1 MNNLET
7 VRTEVKDNSLVIY
20 LSREE
25 RMNAFTLSMQQE
37 IVKVLDDA
45 EQDDDIKAIIFTGD
59 GKAYCAGADLS
70 SGGDTFDNRKGRKRT
85 NNVVRD
91 SGGLLTLR
99 LFKSKKPL
107 IAAVN
112 GAAVGIGATMLLPMD
127 TRICSDRARF
137 GFVFA
142 RRGIVPEAAS
152 SWFLPRLI
160 GIDKA
165 LELCYTGKVISAEE
179 AKEINLVSEVLPQEK
194 LIERALEIAKEFTAE
209 SSQISIALTRQMMWR
224 MLGADDPMEAHKVD
238 SRAIFELGQSGEAV
252 EGVTS
257 FLEKRSPSFLFRIIS
272 TCNFLGKCNRYSSFQ
287 WQCSRFRGGPS

>member
-1 MNNLET
+1 MKKLET
-7 VRTEVKDNSLVIY
+7 VRTEVRENSLIIY

-25 RMNAFTLSMQQE
+25 RMNAFTLTMQQE

-45 EQDDDIKAIIFTGD
+45 EEDDDITAIIFTGD

-70 SGGDTFDNRKGRKRT
+70 SGGDTFDNRKGRERT
-85 NNVVRD
+85 NDVVRD

-99 LFKSKKPL
+99 LFKCKKPL

-127 TRICSDRARF
+127 TRICSDQARF

-142 RRGIVPEAAS
+142 KRGIVPEAAS

-160 GIDKA
+160 GINKA

-179 AKEINLVSEVLPQEK
+179 AKEIRLVSEILNQDK

-224 MLGADDPMEAHKVD
+224 MLGADDPMEAHKID
-238 SRAIFELGQSGEAV
+238 SRAVFELGQSGEAI
-252 EGVTS
+252 EGVNS
-257 FLEKRSPSFLFRIIS
+257 FLEKRPPSFP
-272 TCNFLGKCNRYSSFQ
+272 GKVSKDMPSFFP
-287 WQCSRFRGGPS
+287 WWDEKEFE

>member
-1 MNNLET
+1 MKNLET
-7 VRTEVKDNSLVIY
+7 VRTEVRENSLIIS

-25 RMNAFTLSMQQE
+25 RMNAFTLTMQQE

-45 EQDDDIKAIIFTGD
+45 EEDDDIKAIIFTGD

-70 SGGDTFDNRKGRKRT
+70 SGGDTFDNRKGRERT
-85 NNVVRD
+85 NDVVRD

-99 LFKSKKPL
+99 LFKCKKPL

-127 TRICSDRARF
+127 TRICSDQARF

-142 RRGIVPEAAS
+142 KRGIVPEAAS

-160 GIDKA
+160 GINKA

-179 AKEINLVSEVLPQEK
+179 AKEIRLVSEILNQDK

-224 MLGADDPMEAHKVD
+224 MLGADDPMEAHKID
-238 SRAIFELGQSGEAV
+238 SRAVFELGQSGEAI
-252 EGVTS
+252 EGVNS
-257 FLEKRSPSFLFRIIS
+257 FLEKRPPSFP
-272 TCNFLGKCNRYSSFQ
+272 GKVSKDMPSFFP
-287 WQCSRFRGGPS
+287 WWDEKEFE

>member
-1 MNNLET
+1 MKKFET
-7 VRTEVKDNSLVIY
+7 LRTETKENSLIIY

-25 RMNAFTLSMQQE
+25 RMNAFTLTMQQE
-37 IVKVLDDA
+37 LVAALDEA
-45 EQDDDIKAIIFTGD
+45 ENMDEIKSIIFTGD

-70 SGGDTFDNRKGRKRT
+70 SGGDTFDNRKGREKT

-127 TRICSDRARF
+127 FRICSEEARF

-152 SWFLPRLI
+152 SWLLPRLV
-160 GIDKA
+160 GITKA
-165 LELCYTGKVISAEE
+165 LELCYSGKIIT
-179 AKEINLVSEVLPQEK
+179 AKEAEDINLVSEVLPKEQ
-194 LIERALEIAKEFTAE
+194 LIDRALAVANEFTAE

-224 MLGADDPMEAHKVD
+224 MLGADDPMEAHKID
-238 SRAIFELGQSGEAV
+238 SRGVFELGQSGEAI
-252 EGVTS
+252 EGVKS
-257 FLEKRSPSFLFRIIS
+257 FLEKRPPSFP
-272 TCNFLGKCNRYSSFQ
+272 GKVSKDMPSFYP
-287 WQCSRFRGGPS
+287 WWDEKEFE

>member
-1 MNNLET
+1 MKNLET
-7 VRTEVKDNSLVIY
+7 VRTECRENSLIIY

-25 RMNAFTLSMQQE
+25 RMNAFTLTMQQE

-45 EQDDDIKAIIFTGD
+45 EEDDDIKAIIFTGD

-70 SGGDTFDNRKGRKRT
+70 SGGDTFDNRKGRERT
-85 NNVVRD
+85 NDVVRD

-99 LFKSKKPL
+99 LFKCKKPL

-127 TRICSDRARF
+127 TRICSDQARF

-142 RRGIVPEAAS
+142 KRGIVPEAAS

-160 GIDKA
+160 GINKA

-179 AKEINLVSEVLPQEK
+179 AKEIRLVSEILNQDK

-209 SSQISIALTRQMMWR
+209 SSQISLALTRQMMWR
-224 MLGADDPMEAHKVD
+224 MLGADDPMEAHKID
-238 SRAIFELGQSGEAV
+238 SRAVFELGQSGEAI
-252 EGVTS
+252 EGVNS
-257 FLEKRSPSFLFRIIS
+257 FLEKRPPSFP
-272 TCNFLGKCNRYSSFQ
+272 GKVSKDMPSFFP
-287 WQCSRFRGGPS
+287 WWDEKEFE

>member
-1 MNNLET
+1 MKKFET
-7 VRTEVKDNSLVIY
+7 LRTETKENSLIIY

-25 RMNAFTLSMQQE
+25 RMNAFTLTMQQE
-37 IVKVLDDA
+37 LVAALDQA
-45 EQDDDIKAIIFTGD
+45 ENMDEIKSIIFTGD

-70 SGGDTFDNRKGRKRT
+70 SGGDTFDNRKGREKT

-127 TRICSDRARF
+127 FRICSEEARF

-142 RRGIVPEAAS
+142 KRGIVPEAAS
-152 SWFLPRLI
+152 SWFLPRLV
-160 GIDKA
+160 GITKA
-165 LELCYTGKVISAEE
+165 LELCYSGKIISAKE
-179 AKEINLVSEVLPQEK
+179 AENINLVSEVLPKDQ
-194 LIERALEIAKEFTAE
+194 LIDRALAVANEFTAE

-224 MLGADDPMEAHKVD
+224 MLGADDPMEAHKID
-238 SRAIFELGQSGEAV
+238 SRGVFELGQSGEAI
-252 EGVTS
+252 EGVKS
-257 FLEKRSPSFLFRIIS
+257 FLEKRPPSFP
-272 TCNFLGKCNRYSSFQ
+272 GKVSKDMPSFYP
-287 WQCSRFRGGPS
+287 WWDEKEFE

>member
-1 MNNLET
+1 MKNLET
-7 VRTEVKDNSLVIY
+7 VRTEIRENSLIIY

-25 RMNAFTLSMQQE
+25 RMNAFTLTMQQE

-45 EQDDDIKAIIFTGD
+45 EENDDIKAIIFTGD

-70 SGGDTFDNRKGRKRT
+70 SGGDTFDNRKGRERT
-85 NNVVRD
+85 NDVVRD

-99 LFKSKKPL
+99 LFKCKKPL

-127 TRICSDRARF
+127 TRICSDQARF

-142 RRGIVPEAAS
+142 KRGIVPEAAS

-160 GIDKA
+160 GINKA

-179 AKEINLVSEVLPQEK
+179 AKEVRLVSEILNQDK
-194 LIERALEIAKEFTAE
+194 LIDRALEIAKEFTAE

-224 MLGADDPMEAHKVD
+224 MLGADDPMEAHKID
-238 SRAIFELGQSGEAV
+238 SRAVFELGQSGEAI
-252 EGVTS
+252 EGVNS
-257 FLEKRSPSFLFRIIS
+257 FLEKRPPSFP
-272 TCNFLGKCNRYSSFQ
+272 GKVSKDMPSFFP
-287 WQCSRFRGGPS
+287 WWDEKEFE

>member
-1 MNNLET
+1 MKNLET
-7 VRTEVKDNSLVIY
+7 VRTEVRENSLIIY

-25 RMNAFTLSMQQE
+25 RMNAFTLTMQQE

-45 EQDDDIKAIIFTGD
+45 EEDDDIKAIIFTGD

-70 SGGDTFDNRKGRKRT
+70 SGGDTFDNRKGRERT
-85 NNVVRD
+85 NDVVRD

-99 LFKSKKPL
+99 LFKCKKPL

-127 TRICSDRARF
+127 TRICSDQARF

-142 RRGIVPEAAS
+142 KRGIVPEAAS

-160 GIDKA
+160 GINKA

-179 AKEINLVSEVLPQEK
+179 AKEIRLVSEILNQDK
-194 LIERALEIAKEFTAE
+194 LIDRALEIAKEFTAE

-224 MLGADDPMEAHKVD
+224 MLGADDPMEAHKID
-238 SRAIFELGQSGEAV
+238 SRAVFELGQSGEAM
-252 EGVTS
+252 EGVNS
-257 FLEKRSPSFLFRIIS
+257 FLEKRPPSFP
-272 TCNFLGKCNRYSSFQ
+272 GKVSKDMPSFFP
-287 WQCSRFRGGPS
+287 WWDEKEFE

>member
-1 MNNLET
+1 MKNLET
-7 VRTEVKDNSLVIY
+7 VRTEFRENSLIIY

-25 RMNAFTLSMQQE
+25 RMNAFTLTMQQE

-45 EQDDDIKAIIFTGD
+45 EENDDIKAIIFTGD

-70 SGGDTFDNRKGRKRT
+70 SGGDTFDNRKGREKT
-85 NNVVRD
+85 NDVVRD

-99 LFKSKKPL
+99 LFKCKKPL

-127 TRICSDRARF
+127 TRICSDQARF

-142 RRGIVPEAAS
+142 KRGIVPEAAS

-160 GIDKA
+160 GINKA

-179 AKEINLVSEVLPQEK
+179 AKEIRLVSEILNQDK
-194 LIERALEIAKEFTAE
+194 LIDRALEIAKEFTAE

-224 MLGADDPMEAHKVD
+224 MLGADDPMEAHKID
-238 SRAIFELGQSGEAV
+238 SRAVFELGQSREAI
-252 EGVTS
+252 EGVNS
-257 FLEKRSPSFLFRIIS
+257 FLEKRPPSFP
-272 TCNFLGKCNRYSSFQ
+272 GKVSKDMPSFFP
-287 WQCSRFRGGPS
+287 WWDEKEFE

>member
-1 MNNLET
+1 
-7 VRTEVKDNSLVIY
+7 
-20 LSREE
+20 
-25 RMNAFTLSMQQE
+25 MNAFTLTMQQE

-45 EQDDDIKAIIFTGD
+45 EEDDDIKAIIFTGD

-70 SGGDTFDNRKGRKRT
+70 SGGDTFDNRKGREKT
-85 NNVVRD
+85 NDVVRD

-99 LFKSKKPL
+99 LFKCKKPL

-127 TRICSDRARF
+127 TRICSDQARF

-142 RRGIVPEAAS
+142 KRGIVPEAAS

-160 GIDKA
+160 GINKA

-179 AKEINLVSEVLPQEK
+179 AKEIRLVSEILNQDK
-194 LIERALEIAKEFTAE
+194 LIDRALEIAKEFTAE

-224 MLGADDPMEAHKVD
+224 MLGADDPMEAHKID
-238 SRAIFELGQSGEAV
+238 SRAVFELGQSGEAI
-252 EGVTS
+252 EGVNS
-257 FLEKRSPSFLFRIIS
+257 FLEKRPPSYPGKVSKDMPSFFPWWDEKE
-272 TCNFLGKCNRYSSFQ
+272 FE
-287 WQCSRFRGGPS
+287 

>member
-1 MNNLET
+1 MKNLET
-7 VRTEVKDNSLVIY
+7 VRTEVRENSLIIY

-25 RMNAFTLSMQQE
+25 RMNAFTLTMQQE

-45 EQDDDIKAIIFTGD
+45 EEDDDIKAIIFTGD

-70 SGGDTFDNRKGRKRT
+70 SGGDTFDNRKGRERT
-85 NNVVRD
+85 NDVVRD

-99 LFKSKKPL
+99 LFKCKKPL

-127 TRICSDRARF
+127 TRICSDQARF

-142 RRGIVPEAAS
+142 KRGIVPEAAS

-160 GIDKA
+160 GINKA

-179 AKEINLVSEVLPQEK
+179 AKEIRLVSEILNQDK
-194 LIERALEIAKEFTAE
+194 LIDRALEIAKEFTAE

-224 MLGADDPMEAHKVD
+224 MLGADDPMEAHKID
-238 SRAIFELGQSGEAV
+238 SRAVFELGQSREAI
-252 EGVTS
+252 EGVNS
-257 FLEKRSPSFLFRIIS
+257 FLEKRPPSFP
-272 TCNFLGKCNRYSSFQ
+272 GKVSKDMPSFFP
-287 WQCSRFRGGPS
+287 WWDEKEFE

>member
-1 MNNLET
+1 MKNLET
-7 VRTEVKDNSLVIY
+7 VRTEVRENSLIIY

-25 RMNAFTLSMQQE
+25 RMNAFTLTMQQE

-45 EQDDDIKAIIFTGD
+45 EENDDIRAIIFTGD

-70 SGGDTFDNRKGRKRT
+70 SGGDTFDNRKGRERT
-85 NNVVRD
+85 NDVVRD

-99 LFKSKKPL
+99 LFKCKKPL

-127 TRICSDRARF
+127 TRICSDQARF

-142 RRGIVPEAAS
+142 KRGIVPEAAS

-160 GIDKA
+160 GINKA

-179 AKEINLVSEVLPQEK
+179 AKEIRLVSEILNQDK

-224 MLGADDPMEAHKVD
+224 MLGADDPMEAHKID
-238 SRAIFELGQSGEAV
+238 SRAVFELGQSGEAI
-252 EGVTS
+252 EGVNS
-257 FLEKRSPSFLFRIIS
+257 FLEKRPPSFP
-272 TCNFLGKCNRYSSFQ
+272 GKVSKDMPSFFP
-287 WQCSRFRGGPS
+287 WWDEKEFE

>member
-1 MNNLET
+1 MKKFET
-7 VRTEVKDNSLVIY
+7 LRTETKENSLIIY

-25 RMNAFTLSMQQE
+25 RMNAFTLTMQQE
-37 IVKVLDDA
+37 LVAALDEA
-45 EQDDDIKAIIFTGD
+45 ENMDEIKSIIFTGD

-70 SGGDTFDNRKGRKRT
+70 SGGDTFDNRKGREKT

-107 IAAVN
+107 IAAIN

-127 TRICSDRARF
+127 FRICSEEARF

-152 SWFLPRLI
+152 SWFLPRLV
-160 GIDKA
+160 GITKA
-165 LELCYTGKVISAEE
+165 LELCYSGKIISAKE
-179 AKEINLVSEVLPQEK
+179 AEDINLVSEVLPKEQ
-194 LIERALEIAKEFTAE
+194 LIDRALAVANEFTAE

-224 MLGADDPMEAHKVD
+224 MLGADDPMEAHKID
-238 SRAIFELGQSGEAV
+238 SRGVFELGQSGEAI
-252 EGVTS
+252 EGVKS
-257 FLEKRSPSFLFRIIS
+257 FLEKRPPSFP
-272 TCNFLGKCNRYSSFQ
+272 GKVSKDMPSFYP
-287 WQCSRFRGGPS
+287 WWDEKEFE

>member
-1 MNNLET
+1 MKNLET
-7 VRTEVKDNSLVIY
+7 VRTEVRENSLIIY

-25 RMNAFTLSMQQE
+25 RMNAFTLTMQQE

-45 EQDDDIKAIIFTGD
+45 EEDDDIKAIIFTGD

-70 SGGDTFDNRKGRKRT
+70 SGGDTFDNRKGREKT
-85 NNVVRD
+85 NDVVRD

-99 LFKSKKPL
+99 LFKCKKPL

-127 TRICSDRARF
+127 TRICSDQARF

-142 RRGIVPEAAS
+142 KRGIVPEAAS

-160 GIDKA
+160 GINKA

-179 AKEINLVSEVLPQEK
+179 AKEIRLVSEILNQDK
-194 LIERALEIAKEFTAE
+194 LIDRALEIAKEFTAE

-224 MLGADDPMEAHKVD
+224 MLGADDPMEAHKID
-238 SRAIFELGQSGEAV
+238 SRAVFELGQSGEAI
-252 EGVTS
+252 EGVNS
-257 FLEKRSPSFLFRIIS
+257 FLEKRPPSFP
-272 TCNFLGKCNRYSSFQ
+272 GKVSKDMPSFFP
-287 WQCSRFRGGPS
+287 WWDEKEFE

>member
-1 MNNLET
+1 MKKFET
-7 VRTEVKDNSLVIY
+7 LRTETKENSLIIY

-25 RMNAFTLSMQQE
+25 KMNAFTLTMQQE
-37 IVKVLDDA
+37 LVAALDEA
-45 EQDDDIKAIIFTGD
+45 ENMDEIKSIIFTGD

-70 SGGDTFDNRKGRKRT
+70 SGGDTFDNRKGREKT

-127 TRICSDRARF
+127 FRICSEDARF

-152 SWFLPRLI
+152 SWFLPRLV
-160 GIDKA
+160 GITKA
-165 LELCYTGKVISAEE
+165 LELCYSGKIISAKE
-179 AKEINLVSEVLPQEK
+179 AKDINLVSEVLPKGQ
-194 LIERALEIAKEFTAE
+194 LIERALAVANEFTAE

-224 MLGADDPMEAHKVD
+224 MLGADDPMEAHKID
-238 SRAIFELGQSGEAV
+238 SRGVFELGQSGEAI
-252 EGVTS
+252 EGVKS
-257 FLEKRSPSFLFRIIS
+257 FLEKRPPSFP
-272 TCNFLGKCNRYSSFQ
+272 GKVSKDMPSFYP
-287 WQCSRFRGGPS
+287 WWDEKEFE

>member
-1 MNNLET
+1 MKNLET
-7 VRTEVKDNSLVIY
+7 VRTEVRENSLIIY

-25 RMNAFTLSMQQE
+25 RMNAFTLTMQQE

-45 EQDDDIKAIIFTGD
+45 EENDDIKAIIFTGD

-70 SGGDTFDNRKGRKRT
+70 SGGDTFDNRKGRERT
-85 NNVVRD
+85 NDVVRD

-99 LFKSKKPL
+99 LFKCKKPL

-127 TRICSDRARF
+127 TRICSDQARF

-142 RRGIVPEAAS
+142 KRGIVPEAAS

-160 GIDKA
+160 GINKA

-179 AKEINLVSEVLPQEK
+179 AKEIRLVSEILNQDK
-194 LIERALEIAKEFTAE
+194 LIDRAIEIAKEFTAE

-224 MLGADDPMEAHKVD
+224 MLGADDPMEAHKID
-238 SRAIFELGQSGEAV
+238 SRAVFELGQSGEAI
-252 EGVTS
+252 EGVNS
-257 FLEKRSPSFLFRIIS
+257 FLEKRPPSFP
-272 TCNFLGKCNRYSSFQ
+272 GKVSKDMPSFFP
-287 WQCSRFRGGPS
+287 WWDEKEFE

>member
-1 MNNLET
+1 MKNLET
-7 VRTEVKDNSLVIY
+7 VRTEVRENSLIIY

-25 RMNAFTLSMQQE
+25 RMNAFTLTMQQE

-45 EQDDDIKAIIFTGD
+45 EEDDDIKAIIFTGD

-70 SGGDTFDNRKGRKRT
+70 SGGDTFDNRKGRERT
-85 NNVVRD
+85 NDVVRD

-99 LFKSKKPL
+99 LFKCKKPL

-127 TRICSDRARF
+127 TRICSDQARF

-142 RRGIVPEAAS
+142 KRGIVPEAAS

-160 GIDKA
+160 GINKA

-179 AKEINLVSEVLPQEK
+179 AKEIRLVSEILNQDK

-224 MLGADDPMEAHKVD
+224 MLGADDPMEAHKID
-238 SRAIFELGQSGEAV
+238 SRAVFELGQSGEAI
-252 EGVTS
+252 EGVNS
-257 FLEKRSPSFLFRIIS
+257 FLEKRPPSFP
-272 TCNFLGKCNRYSSFQ
+272 GKVSKDMPSFFP
-287 WQCSRFRGGPS
+287 WWNEKEFE

>member
-1 MNNLET
+1 MKKFET
-7 VRTEVKDNSLVIY
+7 LRTETKENSLIIY

-25 RMNAFTLSMQQE
+25 RMNAFTLTMQQE
-37 IVKVLDDA
+37 LVAALDEA
-45 EQDDDIKAIIFTGD
+45 ENMDEIKSIIFTGD

-70 SGGDTFDNRKGRKRT
+70 SGGDTFDNRKGRKKT

-127 TRICSDRARF
+127 FRICSEEARF

-152 SWFLPRLI
+152 SWFLPRLV
-160 GIDKA
+160 GITKA
-165 LELCYTGKVISAEE
+165 LELCYSGKIISAEE
-179 AKEINLVSEVLPQEK
+179 AENINLVSEVLPKGQ
-194 LIERALEIAKEFTAE
+194 LIERALAVANEFTAE

-224 MLGADDPMEAHKVD
+224 MLGADDPMEAHKID
-238 SRAIFELGQSGEAV
+238 SRGVFELGQSGEAI
-252 EGVTS
+252 EGVKS
-257 FLEKRSPSFLFRIIS
+257 FLEKRPPSFP
-272 TCNFLGKCNRYSSFQ
+272 GKVSKDMPSFYP
-287 WQCSRFRGGPS
+287 WWDEKEFE

>member
-1 MNNLET
+1 MKKFET
-7 VRTEVKDNSLVIY
+7 LRTETKENSLIIY

-25 RMNAFTLSMQQE
+25 RMNAFTLTMQQE
-37 IVKVLDDA
+37 LVAALDEA
-45 EQDDDIKAIIFTGD
+45 ENMDEIKSIIFTGD

-70 SGGDTFDNRKGRKRT
+70 SGGDTFDNRKGREKT

-127 TRICSDRARF
+127 FRICSEEARF

-152 SWFLPRLI
+152 SWFLPRLV
-160 GIDKA
+160 GITKA
-165 LELCYTGKVISAEE
+165 LELCYSGKIISAKE
-179 AKEINLVSEVLPQEK
+179 AEDINLVSEVLPKEQ
-194 LIERALEIAKEFTAE
+194 LIDRALAVANEFTAE

-224 MLGADDPMEAHKVD
+224 MLGADDPMEAHKID
-238 SRAIFELGQSGEAV
+238 SRGVFELGQSGEAI
-252 EGVTS
+252 EGVKS
-257 FLEKRSPSFLFRIIS
+257 FLEKRPPSFP
-272 TCNFLGKCNRYSSFQ
+272 GKVSKDMPSFYP
-287 WQCSRFRGGPS
+287 WWDEKEFE

>member
-1 MNNLET
+1 MKNLKT
-7 VRTEVKDNSLVIY
+7 VRTEVRENSLIIY

-25 RMNAFTLSMQQE
+25 RMNAFTLTMQQE
-37 IVKVLDDA
+37 IVKILDDA
-45 EQDDDIKAIIFTGD
+45 EEDDDIKAIIFTGD

-70 SGGDTFDNRKGRKRT
+70 SGGDTFDNRKGRERT
-85 NNVVRD
+85 NDVVRD

-99 LFKSKKPL
+99 LFKCKKPL

-127 TRICSDRARF
+127 TRICSDQARF

-142 RRGIVPEAAS
+142 KRGIVPEAAS

-160 GIDKA
+160 GINKA

-179 AKEINLVSEVLPQEK
+179 AKEIRLVSEILNQDK
-194 LIERALEIAKEFTAE
+194 LIDRAIEIAKEFTAE

-224 MLGADDPMEAHKVD
+224 MLGADDPMEAHKID
-238 SRAIFELGQSGEAV
+238 SRAVFELGQSGEAI
-252 EGVTS
+252 EGVNS
-257 FLEKRSPSFLFRIIS
+257 FLEKRPPSFP
-272 TCNFLGKCNRYSSFQ
+272 GKVSKDMPSFFP
-287 WQCSRFRGGPS
+287 WWDEKEFE

>member
-1 MNNLET
+1 MKNLET
-7 VRTEVKDNSLVIY
+7 VRTEVRENSLIIY

-25 RMNAFTLSMQQE
+25 RMNAFTLTMQQE

-45 EQDDDIKAIIFTGD
+45 EEDDDIKAIIFTGD

-70 SGGDTFDNRKGRKRT
+70 SGGDTFDNRKGRERT
-85 NNVVRD
+85 NDVVRD

-99 LFKSKKPL
+99 LFKCKKPL

-127 TRICSDRARF
+127 TRICSDQARF

-142 RRGIVPEAAS
+142 KRGIVPEAAS

-160 GIDKA
+160 GINKA

-179 AKEINLVSEVLPQEK
+179 AKEIRLVSEILNQDK
-194 LIERALEIAKEFTAE
+194 LIDRALEIAKEFTAE

-224 MLGADDPMEAHKVD
+224 MLGADDPMEAHKID
-238 SRAIFELGQSGEAV
+238 SRAVFELGKSKEAI
-252 EGVTS
+252 EGVNS
-257 FLEKRSPSFLFRIIS
+257 FLEKRPPSFP
-272 TCNFLGKCNRYSSFQ
+272 GKVAKDMPSFFP
-287 WQCSRFRGGPS
+287 WWDEKEFE

>member
-1 MNNLET
+1 MKNLET
-7 VRTEVKDNSLVIY
+7 VRTEVRENSLIIY

-25 RMNAFTLSMQQE
+25 RMNAFTLTMQQE

-45 EQDDDIKAIIFTGD
+45 EENDDIKAIIFTGD

-70 SGGDTFDNRKGRKRT
+70 SGGDTFDNRKGREKT
-85 NNVVRD
+85 NDVVRD

-99 LFKSKKPL
+99 LFKCKKPL

-127 TRICSDRARF
+127 TRICSDQARF

-142 RRGIVPEAAS
+142 KRGIVPEAAS

-160 GIDKA
+160 GINKA
-165 LELCYTGKVISAEE
+165 LELCYTGKVISAIE
-179 AKEINLVSEVLPQEK
+179 AKEIRLVSEILNQDK
-194 LIERALEIAKEFTAE
+194 LIDRALEIAKEFTAE

-224 MLGADDPMEAHKVD
+224 MLGADDPMEAHKID
-238 SRAIFELGQSGEAV
+238 SRAVFELGQSGEAI
-252 EGVTS
+252 EGVNS
-257 FLEKRSPSFLFRIIS
+257 FLEKRPPSFP
-272 TCNFLGKCNRYSSFQ
+272 GKVSKDMPSFFP
-287 WQCSRFRGGPS
+287 WWDEKEFE

>member
-1 MNNLET
+1 MKNLET
-7 VRTEVKDNSLVIY
+7 VRTEVRENSLIIY
-20 LSREE
+20 LSRKE
-25 RMNAFTLSMQQE
+25 RMNAFTLTMQQE

-45 EQDDDIKAIIFTGD
+45 EENDDIKAIIFTGD

-70 SGGDTFDNRKGRKRT
+70 SGGDTFDNRKGREKT
-85 NNVVRD
+85 NDVVRD

-99 LFKSKKPL
+99 LFKCKKPL

-127 TRICSDRARF
+127 TRICSDQARF

-142 RRGIVPEAAS
+142 KRGIVPEAAS

-160 GIDKA
+160 GINKA

-179 AKEINLVSEVLPQEK
+179 AKEIRLVSEILNQDK
-194 LIERALEIAKEFTAE
+194 LIDRALEIAKEFTAE

-224 MLGADDPMEAHKVD
+224 MLGADDPMEAHKID
-238 SRAIFELGQSGEAV
+238 SRAVFELGQSGEAI
-252 EGVTS
+252 EGVNS
-257 FLEKRSPSFLFRIIS
+257 FLEKRPPSFP
-272 TCNFLGKCNRYSSFQ
+272 GKVSKDMPSFFP
-287 WQCSRFRGGPS
+287 WWDEKEFE

>member
-1 MNNLET
+1 MKKYET
-7 VRTEVKDNSLVIY
+7 LRTETKENSLIIY

-25 RMNAFTLSMQQE
+25 RMNAFTLTMQQE
-37 IVKVLDDA
+37 LVAVLDEA
-45 EQDDDIKAIIFTGD
+45 ENMDEIKSIIFTGD

-70 SGGDTFDNRKGRKRT
+70 SGGDTFDNRKGREKT

-127 TRICSDRARF
+127 FRICSEEARF

-142 RRGIVPEAAS
+142 KRGIVPEAAS
-152 SWFLPRLI
+152 SWFLPRLV
-160 GIDKA
+160 GITKA
-165 LELCYTGKVISAEE
+165 LELCYSGKIISAKE
-179 AKEINLVSEVLPQEK
+179 AEDINLVSEVLPKEQ
-194 LIERALEIAKEFTAE
+194 LIDRALAVANEFTAE

-224 MLGADDPMEAHKVD
+224 MLGADDPMEAHKID
-238 SRAIFELGQSGEAV
+238 SRGVFELGQSGEAI
-252 EGVTS
+252 EGVKS
-257 FLEKRSPSFLFRIIS
+257 FLEKRPPSFP
-272 TCNFLGKCNRYSSFQ
+272 GKVSKDMPSFYP
-287 WQCSRFRGGPS
+287 WWDEKEFE

>member
-1 MNNLET
+1 MKNLET
-7 VRTEVKDNSLVIY
+7 VRTEVRENSLIIY

-25 RMNAFTLSMQQE
+25 RMNAFTLTMQQE

-45 EQDDDIKAIIFTGD
+45 EEDDDIKAIIFTGD

-70 SGGDTFDNRKGRKRT
+70 SGGDTFDNRKGRERT
-85 NNVVRD
+85 NDVVRD

-99 LFKSKKPL
+99 LFKCKKPL

-127 TRICSDRARF
+127 TRICSDQARF

-142 RRGIVPEAAS
+142 KRGIVPEAAS

-160 GIDKA
+160 GINKA

-179 AKEINLVSEVLPQEK
+179 AKEIKLVSEILNQDK

-224 MLGADDPMEAHKVD
+224 MLGADDPMEAHKID
-238 SRAIFELGQSGEAV
+238 SRAVFELGQSGEAI
-252 EGVTS
+252 EGVNS
-257 FLEKRSPSFLFRIIS
+257 FLEKRPPSFP
-272 TCNFLGKCNRYSSFQ
+272 GKVSKDMPSFFP
-287 WQCSRFRGGPS
+287 WWDEKEFE

>member
-1 MNNLET
+1 MKNLET
-7 VRTEVKDNSLVIY
+7 VRTEVRENSLIIY

-25 RMNAFTLSMQQE
+25 RMNAFTLTMQQE

-45 EQDDDIKAIIFTGD
+45 EENDDIKAIIFTGD

-70 SGGDTFDNRKGRKRT
+70 SGGDTFDNRKGRERT
-85 NNVVRD
+85 NDVVRD

-99 LFKSKKPL
+99 LFKCKKPL

-127 TRICSDRARF
+127 TRICSDQARF

-142 RRGIVPEAAS
+142 KRGIVPEAAS

-160 GIDKA
+160 GINKA
-165 LELCYTGKVISAEE
+165 LELCYTGKVISAED
-179 AKEINLVSEVLPQEK
+179 AKEIRLVSEILNQDK
-194 LIERALEIAKEFTAE
+194 LIDRALEIAKEFTAE

-224 MLGADDPMEAHKVD
+224 MLGADDPMEAHKID
-238 SRAIFELGQSGEAV
+238 SRAVFELGQSGEAI
-252 EGVTS
+252 EGVNS
-257 FLEKRSPSFLFRIIS
+257 FLEKRPPSFP
-272 TCNFLGKCNRYSSFQ
+272 GKVSKDMPSFFP
-287 WQCSRFRGGPS
+287 WWDEKEFE

>member
-1 MNNLET
+1 MKNLET
-7 VRTEVKDNSLVIY
+7 VRTEVRENSLIIY

-25 RMNAFTLSMQQE
+25 RMNAFTLTMQQE

-45 EQDDDIKAIIFTGD
+45 EEDDDITAIIFTGD

-70 SGGDTFDNRKGRKRT
+70 SGGDTFNNRKGRERT
-85 NNVVRD
+85 NDVVRD

-99 LFKSKKPL
+99 LFKCKKPL

-127 TRICSDRARF
+127 TRICSDQARF

-142 RRGIVPEAAS
+142 KRGIVPEAAS

-160 GIDKA
+160 GINKA

-179 AKEINLVSEVLPQEK
+179 AKEIRLVSEILNQDK
-194 LIERALEIAKEFTAE
+194 LIDRALEIAKEFTAE

-224 MLGADDPMEAHKVD
+224 MLGADDPMEAHKID
-238 SRAIFELGQSGEAV
+238 SRAVFELGQSGEAI
-252 EGVTS
+252 EGVNS
-257 FLEKRSPSFLFRIIS
+257 FLEKRPPSFP
-272 TCNFLGKCNRYSSFQ
+272 GKVSKDMPSFFP
-287 WQCSRFRGGPS
+287 WWDEKEFE

>member
-1 MNNLET
+1 MKNLET
-7 VRTEVKDNSLVIY
+7 VRTEARENSLIIY

-25 RMNAFTLSMQQE
+25 RMDAFTLTMQQE

-45 EQDDDIKAIIFTGD
+45 EEYDDIKAIIFTGD

-70 SGGDTFDNRKGRKRT
+70 SGGDTFDNRKGRERT
-85 NNVVRD
+85 NDVVRD

-99 LFKSKKPL
+99 LFKCKKPL

-127 TRICSDRARF
+127 TRICSDQARF

-142 RRGIVPEAAS
+142 KRGIVPEAAS

-160 GIDKA
+160 GINKA

-179 AKEINLVSEVLPQEK
+179 AKEVRLVSEILNQDK
-194 LIERALEIAKEFTAE
+194 LIDRALEIAKEFTAE

-224 MLGADDPMEAHKVD
+224 MLGADDPMEAHKID
-238 SRAIFELGQSGEAV
+238 SRAVFELGQSGEAI
-252 EGVTS
+252 EGVNS
-257 FLEKRSPSFLFRIIS
+257 FLEKRPPSFP
-272 TCNFLGKCNRYSSFQ
+272 GKVSKDMPSFFP
-287 WQCSRFRGGPS
+287 WWDEKEFE

>member
-1 MNNLET
+1 MKNLES
-7 VRTEVKDNSLVIY
+7 VRTEVRENSLIIY

-25 RMNAFTLSMQQE
+25 RMNAFTLTMQQE

-45 EQDDDIKAIIFTGD
+45 EENDDIKAIIFTGD

-70 SGGDTFDNRKGRKRT
+70 SGGDTFDNRKGRERT
-85 NNVVRD
+85 NDVVRD

-99 LFKSKKPL
+99 LFKCKKPL

-127 TRICSDRARF
+127 TRICSDQARF

-142 RRGIVPEAAS
+142 KRGIVPEAAS

-160 GIDKA
+160 GINKA

-179 AKEINLVSEVLPQEK
+179 AKDIRLVSEILNQDK

-224 MLGADDPMEAHKVD
+224 MLGADDPMEAHKID
-238 SRAIFELGQSGEAV
+238 SRAVFELGQSGEAI
-252 EGVTS
+252 EGVNS
-257 FLEKRSPSFLFRIIS
+257 FLEKRPPSFP
-272 TCNFLGKCNRYSSFQ
+272 GKVSKDMPSFFP
-287 WQCSRFRGGPS
+287 WWDEKEFE